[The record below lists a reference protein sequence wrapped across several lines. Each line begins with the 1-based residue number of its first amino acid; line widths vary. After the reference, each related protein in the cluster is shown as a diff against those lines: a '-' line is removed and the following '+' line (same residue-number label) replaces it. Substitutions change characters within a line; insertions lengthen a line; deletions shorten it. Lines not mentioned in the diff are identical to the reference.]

1 VQIDVVRPSEL
12 SVEDREAWT
21 TLQRTSRE
29 LDSPFLSPA
38 WALAVEAA
46 EGPESPSRV
55 AVFSEEGRSRAFFPV
70 SIPFQTA
77 RPLGGPMCDYQ
88 AAVAEPG
95 VAIDPQA
102 LIDALGVARF
112 DFANMLRSQ
121 QAFVPHIKGTLPA
134 FSADLSHGY
143 ERYVHD
149 MGDGGG
155 ILGELQGLRED
166 IEKTHGPL
174 KYRALS
180 RRRADLDQLLAWRAE
195 PLEPWAATLV
205 DALFSRR
212 ETGFGG
218 GLYTLHCGDRLIAA
232 QFYLR
237 GEKTLHAWLCAHD
250 RSLDRFWPGLL
261 LSAGIMRWMDDKP
274 YETIDFGV
282 SGAFTG
288 RQLCNVIRN
297 VGIGTVAHASPG
309 NLLRNA
315 ADKLRAAAGLPSL
328 ADLAAKPAK
337 AARKIGGLR

>member
-1 VQIDVVRPSEL
+1 VHIDVVRPSEL
-12 SVEDREAWT
+12 SADDREAWSV
-21 TLQRTSRE
+21 LQRTSRE

-46 EGPESPSRV
+46 EGPDSPSRV
-55 AVFSEEGRSRAFFPV
+55 AVFRQDGRPRGFFPASV
-70 SIPFQTA
+70 PFHTGK
-77 RPLGGPMCDYQ
+77 PLGHPMCDYQ
-88 AAVAEPG
+88 AAIAEPG
-95 VAIDPQA
+95 VVIDPQA

-134 FSADLSHGY
+134 FSADLSQGY
-143 ERYVHD
+143 ERYVQN
-149 MGDGGG
+149 MGDGAG

-166 IEKTHGPL
+166 IEATHGPL

-180 RRRADLDQLLAWRAE
+180 RSRADLDQLLAWRGE
-195 PLEPWAATLV
+195 PIEPWAQSLIDTL
-205 DALFSRR
+205 FMTRG
-212 ETGFGG
+212 TGFGG
-218 GLYTLHCGDRLIAA
+218 GLYTLHCGERLIAA

-282 SGAFTG
+282 GGAFTG
-288 RQLCNVIRN
+288 RQLCNVVRN
-297 VGIGTVAHASPG
+297 VGIGTVAHASPA

-328 ADLAAKPAK
+328 SDIAAMPGK

>member
-1 VQIDVVRPSEL
+1 VHIDVVRPSEL
-12 SVEDREAWT
+12 SADDRDAWSA
-21 TLQRTSRE
+21 LQRTSRE

-46 EGPESPSRV
+46 EGSDTPSRV
-55 AVFSEEGRSRAFFPV
+55 AVFRDEGRARGFFPLA
-70 SIPFQTA
+70 IPFQTA

-88 AAVAEPG
+88 AAVVETG
-95 VAIDPQA
+95 CAIDPQA

-121 QAFVPHIKGTLPA
+121 QAFVPYIKGTLPA
-134 FSADLSHGY
+134 FSADLSQGY
-143 ERYVHD
+143 ERYVQG
-149 MGDGGG
+149 MGDATG

-166 IEKTHGPL
+166 IEKTAGPL

-180 RRRADLDQLLAWRAE
+180 RSRADLDQLLTWRAE
-195 PLEPWAATLV
+195 PMEPWAMRLIE
-205 DALFSRR
+205 DLFASRN
-212 ETGFGG
+212 TGFGG
-218 GLYTLHCGDRLIAA
+218 GLYTLHSGDKLIAA

-297 VGIGTVAHASPG
+297 VGIGTVAHASPA
-309 NLLRNA
+309 NLLRTA

-328 ADLAAKPAK
+328 SDLAGRPAK
-337 AARKIGGLR
+337 AAKKIAGLR